1 MRTGLGSDD
10 ADDGDK
16 KERDRRTT
24 DMAFEIKKVS
34 IRPYQVEGERVGS
47 GSRARSL
54 IDSRSDGTNHRSGM
68 SSERRQL

>member
-24 DMAFEIKKVS
+24 DMAFEIIEVS
-34 IRPYQVEGERVGS
+34 IHPYQVERIGS
-47 GSRARSL
+47 GSRKATDRQP
-54 IDSRSDGTNHRSGM
+54 I
-68 SSERRQL
+68 RRNEP